1 MLGCR
6 QQKELEKQQLQL
18 AIQKHKLEQRRLTA
32 QLAAQGR
39 LLAQQQAQLDA
50 MQRGGGEVS
59 DAVPK
64 GTRARDEF
72 ACKHWDGDALR
83 PGGGEASQ
91 VRL

>member
-18 AIQKHKLEQRRLTA
+18 AIQKHRLEQRRLAA

-59 DAVPK
+59 H
-64 GTRARDEF
+64 T
-72 ACKHWDGDALR
+72 ALEGR
-83 PGGGEASQ
+83 R
-91 VRL
+91 V